1 MTAKSEVRTFMRQ
14 LSSFTIWIFPL
25 IALTGCATD
34 STTTTTSSTS
44 TLVSEVT
51 GTTDSASIAERV
63 NLLLAQGDMA
73 ARDGKIDQAFY
84 QYLKAE
90 QLDKTDDRALVRA
103 GNLHRTLGNRE
114 IAEKAWK
121 LALDRRP
128 TNGAVHESLGFLFLD
143 AGRYVEASTDFELA
157 LSYSPESRRAAIGLG
172 LASEKRNDFFR
183 ALAIYESELVRHPA
197 SVELRTY
204 RARALMSLGRFS
216 EAKSALAGIVD
227 EPMPVTWIVRGDLFA
242 IDGEYAA
249 ALGAYL
255 ETLSEP
261 WAYQRLGEHAM
272 RRQDYDS
279 AMRYFGQAAE
289 KSPNFF
295 EDANRGIA
303 VAREHL
309 RAQGQSK

>member
-1 MTAKSEVRTFMRQ
+1 
-14 LSSFTIWIFPL
+14 
-25 IALTGCATD
+25 
-34 STTTTTSSTS
+34 
-44 TLVSEVT
+44 
-51 GTTDSASIAERV
+51 
-63 NLLLAQGDMA
+63 
-73 ARDGKIDQAFY
+73 
-84 QYLKAE
+84 
-90 QLDKTDDRALVRA
+90 
-103 GNLHRTLGNRE
+103 
-114 IAEKAWK
+114 
-121 LALDRRP
+121 
-128 TNGAVHESLGFLFLD
+128 
-143 AGRYVEASTDFELA
+143 
-157 LSYSPESRRAAIGLG
+157 
-172 LASEKRNDFFR
+172 
-183 ALAIYESELVRHPA
+183 
-197 SVELRTY
+197 
-204 RARALMSLGRFS
+204 MSLGRFS